1 MTRVHEYIR
10 RRIDFRRQV
19 AEHRRTAPPDCPC
32 VHCAGVDAVHKRLM
46 ERAREGRAEAD
57 EIRF

>member
-1 MTRVHEYIR
+1 MRDYIH
-10 RRIDFRRQV
+10 RRIDFQRQV
-19 AEHRRTAPPDCPC
+19 AEHRKTAEADCPC
-32 VHCAGVDAVHKRLM
+32 VHCAGAEATRKRLM